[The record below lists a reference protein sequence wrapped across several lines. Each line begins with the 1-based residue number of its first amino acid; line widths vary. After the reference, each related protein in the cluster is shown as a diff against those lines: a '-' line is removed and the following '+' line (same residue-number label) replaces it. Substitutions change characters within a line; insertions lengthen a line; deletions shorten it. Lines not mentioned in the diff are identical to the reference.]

1 MLRTRGM
8 DNTPMYLKRTCTLE
22 DVLRGSSSNEGMHAH
37 ALVFV
42 VSSSVYLSAHTQVLA
57 SFKVSS

>member
-1 MLRTRGM
+1 MLRTGVM
-8 DNTPMYLKRTCTLE
+8 DNTRMYLKRTCTLE
-22 DVLRGSSSNEGMHAH
+22 DVLRGSSSNEEMNAH

-57 SFKVSS
+57 SFKVTS